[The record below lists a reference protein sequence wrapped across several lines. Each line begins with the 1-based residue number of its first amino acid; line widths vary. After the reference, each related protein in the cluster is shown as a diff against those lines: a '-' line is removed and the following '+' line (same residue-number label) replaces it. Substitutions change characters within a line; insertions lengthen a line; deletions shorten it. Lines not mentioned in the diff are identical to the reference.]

1 MSDLIRKAAFAGRFY
16 PADKQSLAKLIES
29 IYHTEQKFINEE
41 LAQKQIIG
49 GIVPHAGIVYSGYQ
63 AVHLYQILQQSN
75 QQIDTIVI
83 INPNHTGIGKEM
95 FNISNYDF
103 WETPLGLIE
112 IDKEFLNELNIEICN
127 EAHTNEHSAEVQL
140 PFLKYFYRQP
150 PKVAIITM
158 NQQNTESALILAK
171 KISDTAHRIK
181 RKIIVL
187 ASSDFSHYESP
198 ETGYKKDQFIVDAIL
213 KNDAEQVFSE
223 VKSRH
228 ITACG
233 FGPIMTL
240 INYAKFTSENF
251 QFAILNR
258 GHSGNVYPS
267 TEVVD
272 YISFLC
278 FEK

>member
-127 EAHTNEHSAEVQL
+127 EAHTNEHSPCV
-140 PFLKYFYRQP
+140 
-150 PKVAIITM
+150 
-158 NQQNTESALILAK
+158 S
-171 KISDTAHRIK
+171 
-181 RKIIVL
+181 
-187 ASSDFSHYESP
+187 
-198 ETGYKKDQFIVDAIL
+198 
-213 KNDAEQVFSE
+213 
-223 VKSRH
+223 
-228 ITACG
+228 
-233 FGPIMTL
+233 
-240 INYAKFTSENF
+240 
-251 QFAILNR
+251 
-258 GHSGNVYPS
+258 
-267 TEVVD
+267 
-272 YISFLC
+272 
-278 FEK
+278 